1 MSSITLQ
8 LELPEDWEQ
17 FRLPSALDAR
27 LQTLLDR
34 QDREGSLSETERHE
48 AEALTDLVDML
59 ALLRLRTKRVSGQ
72 ADS

>member
-17 FRLPSALDAR
+17 FHLPSALDAR